1 MDIRP
6 EHVQSKKQ
14 VGTLK
19 GKPVFQVRTTGGLVL
34 VVASGSGGTNVLG
47 VGPHQGVAR
56 YIAEKKEA
64 DLKWTD
70 LSKADYVPYEAFAF
84 ILPKY
89 EALTEEFRST

>member
-1 MDIRP
+1 MDIKP
-6 EHVQSKKQ
+6 EHVASKKQ

-34 VVASGSGGTNVLG
+34 VVASGSSGTSILG

-56 YIAEKKEA
+56 YIAEKKES

-89 EALTEEFRST
+89 EALTEEFRNV